1 MHFCDTTVMVV
12 KYVKNIKNK
21 EVGWIPHNKLQVLIV
36 RQTHN
41 RQRRLQYS
49 EVPEGVLS
57 KNFLGEQIALNH
69 LKK

>member
-1 MHFCDTTVMVV
+1 MVSV
-12 KYVKNIKNK
+12 KYVKNIKNR
-21 EVGWIPHNKLQVLIV
+21 EVGWTPHCQGIYSNKLQVLID

-49 EVPEGVLS
+49 KLPEGVSS
-57 KNFLGEQIALNH
+57 KNFQGEQIALNH